1 MYPDQFIMIIGGSN
15 HCKTNTQVSLIS
27 LDPSNPVPSCLES
40 LAPFP
45 TSIQEHAGATLGS
58 GLYGLVPY
66 QITGLTTVSL
76 EFFDTRAKW
85 LPRIFW
91 IWLLIWS
98 YQYVKIMPQVI
109 KIIMF
114 FKICLICFRKG
125 PIHLWGT
132 RKSWVLSLPAHQR
145 YMGSVGYFGILTQ
158 TSWIYLSQRA
168 GTCYQW
174 RYWWEWDKQSW
185 AHTWWPD
192 NSGTCMKMDICY
204 AYLSHWEK
212 ILYLFWVK
220 QP

>member
-66 QITGLTTVSL
+66 QITGFTTVSL
-76 EFFDTRAKW
+76 DFFLHYSKMVIKDILNLAADLK
-85 LPRIFW
+85 LSVCF
-91 IWLLIWS
+91 
-98 YQYVKIMPQVI
+98 KIMPQVI

-114 FKICLICFRKG
+114 FKICFICFRKG

-132 RKSWVLSLPAHQR
+132 WKSWVLSLPAHQR

-174 RYWWEWDKQSW
+174 R
-185 AHTWWPD
+185 
-192 NSGTCMKMDICY
+192 
-204 AYLSHWEK
+204 
-212 ILYLFWVK
+212 
-220 QP
+220 